1 MEIVGEPELEVKPL
15 KTSIDG
21 PEAFHDVAFAA
32 AAAAAVVAAAAA
44 AIAAAA
50 VAAAAAAAGGR
61 RRLCSSFTQKPAA
74 GRTGCGAPQRQQRG
88 IGGRGPLK

>member
-1 MEIVGEPELEVKPL
+1 MEPL

-88 IGGRGPLK
+88 YRREGAP

>member
-32 AAAAAVVAAAAA
+32 AAAAAVVVAAAA

-50 VAAAAAAAGGR
+50 VAAAAAAGGR

-74 GRTGCGAPQRQQRG
+74 GRTGCGAPQR
-88 IGGRGPLK
+88 